1 MKAVQFAEYGGPDV
15 LQLVEVDEPHAGQGQ
30 VRIKVRAAG
39 VNGLD
44 WKIREGYMREAMPLT
59 LPAGTGMEAAGVVD
73 EVGEGVTEVEVG
85 DAVFGY
91 GSATFAEVAVLWS
104 WAKKP
109 AELPFEEAAGY
120 AAAAE
125 TALRILAQV
134 GVQPGETLLVSGA
147 SGGVGSAVVQFARER
162 GIKVIGTAS
171 ERNHDYLQK
180 LGAVPTTY
188 GPGLLE
194 RVRALAPDGVDAALD
209 IAGSGVIPELI
220 ELTGEPAKVLSIADF
235 NAPSYGAQ
243 VSDTF
248 SNAADAFG
256 EAVRLF
262 SEGAFHLPVEKT
274 FPLEQAGE
282 AQAENAAGH
291 TVGKL
296 VVSVS

>member
-1 MKAVQFAEYGGPDV
+1 MRAVQFAEYGGPEV

-44 WKIREGYMREAMPLT
+44 WKIREGSMREMMPLT

-73 EVGEGVTEVEVG
+73 EVGEGVTEIEVG

-91 GSATFAEVAVLWS
+91 GMATFAEYAVLWS

-109 AELPFEEAAGY
+109 ADLPFEEAGGY
-120 AAAAE
+120 PGAVE
-125 TALRILAQV
+125 TALRILDQV

-147 SGGVGSAVVQFARER
+147 TGGVGSAVVQFARQR
-162 GIKVIGTAS
+162 GIKVIGTTS
-171 ERNHDYLQK
+171 ERNQAYLQK

-194 RVRALAPDGVDAALD
+194 RVHALAPDGVDAALD

-220 ELTGEPAKVLSIADF
+220 ELTSEPAKVLSIADF
-235 NAPSYGAQ
+235 SAPSYDAQ
-243 VSDTF
+243 ASSTF
-248 SNAADAFG
+248 SNAADAFA
-256 EAVRLF
+256 EAARLF
-262 SEGAFHLPVEKT
+262 SEGKFYLPVEKA
-274 FPLEQAGE
+274 FPLAQAGE
-282 AQAENAAGH
+282 AQAQNAAGH

-296 VVSVS
+296 VVIV